1 MTDLKFNIGKSRSEF
16 IGSLTNAVTNQ
27 YIITK
32 LEADERSALQY
43 LAYQEAL
50 YLELQTWIEENTEEI
65 PERKKDDSS
74 AKENIKTN
82 IDNKLKEARKIA
94 EDWHPKED
102 TDLHGDD
109 EFNDFMDEMTVV
121 QKSLSKL
128 RKNIGLDIPESQD
141 VDPENVGV
149 DGLRD

>member
-32 LEADERSALQY
+32 LESDERSALQY

-50 YLELQTWIEENTEEI
+50 YLELQTWIEEDQEGKT
-65 PERKKDDSS
+65 KKQKDDSS
-74 AKENIKTN
+74 AKENIKTT
-82 IDNKLKEARKIA
+82 IDNKLKKARKKA

-109 EFNDFMDEMTVV
+109 DFSDFMDEMTTV

-128 RKNIGLDIPESQD
+128 RKHIGLDIPESQD